1 MRNKFI
7 TAVTA
12 VSATLCAVIVGTVV
26 TFACVYFSVRA
37 KELPE
42 PDTAANDEQET
53 VYLTCLETP
62 AEVKSEPETV
72 SVPITVRYVEPE
84 PEPIPEPAVRYELT
98 DAERWLVE
106 SKVMAESGGES
117 YEGQMAVAQCILNG
131 CEDLNL
137 RPAELVVANQY
148 TPNSPEPSQSVKD
161 AVSAV
166 FDRGE
171 VAVEDDIL
179 WFYAPAM
186 VYSSWHESQR
196 YVCTIGG
203 HKFFA
208 EWR

>member
-1 MRNKFI
+1 MRLISLAATMLVTVSTFTFDAGTDFKPPEKPP
-7 TAVTA
+7 APVTA
-12 VSATLCAVIVGTVV
+12 EIV
-26 TFACVYFSVRA
+26 
-37 KELPE
+37 EE
-42 PDTAANDEQET
+42 ET
-53 VYLTCLETP
+53 EYLTCLEVPT
-62 AEVKSEPETV
+62 EVKSEPVTV
-72 SVPITVRYVEPE
+72 PLTITYAAPE
-84 PEPIPEPAVRYELT
+84 PVEEPIPEPTVRYELT

-106 SKVMAESGGES
+106 SVVMAESGGES
-117 YEGQMAVAQCILNG
+117 YEGQMAVAQCFRNG

-137 RPAELVVANQY
+137 RPAELVIANGY
-148 TPNSPEPSQSVKD
+148 TPWRPEPSQSVKD

-171 VAVEDDIL
+171 VAVDDDIL

-208 EWR
+208 KWG